1 MIYNLTKK
9 DNSNKYSDSSN
20 VINLFGIQLYFDDI
34 LLICLILF
42 LYTEKIDDTYLL
54 LSLIMLLFN

>member
-20 VINLFGIQLYFDDI
+20 VINLFGIQLYFADI